1 MTHHGTPS
9 ACKVYI
15 DDTVKHGTVALHPD
29 FFIRTGIDTT
39 HHVVVSSGEKQ
50 LKLRTRENDLLKA
63 NEVAISPGLSIL
75 LNVREGDSVSIMD
88 RPTLGDEIFDEVEPI
103 VDLLEQRAEKL
114 KEFVD
119 EDLEKFRD
127 NTVEEVLDFL
137 IAERRKPKEKG
148 YLEVPPTPEK
158 PGPRRERPSEEEDE
172 EVKIWS
178 PDTDGD
184 GTVPVFNPEGDEED

>member
-15 DDTVKHGTVALHPD
+15 DDNVKHGTVALHPD

-103 VDLLEQRAEKL
+103 VDLLEPRAWKSSGTTPSRRSSTSLLPSEGSPRRRDTSRYLPLRKSP
-114 KEFVD
+114 
-119 EDLEKFRD
+119 DLDARD
-127 NTVEEVLDFL
+127 QARKRT
-137 IAERRKPKEKG
+137 RRSRSG
-148 YLEVPPTPEK
+148 PPTPTEMARF
-158 PGPRRERPSEEEDE
+158 PCSIRR
-172 EVKIWS
+172 
-178 PDTDGD
+178 
-184 GTVPVFNPEGDEED
+184 GTRRTEATSSRT